1 MKFFNSDKS
10 GFLSFVA
17 KRMKALFALLFIIA
31 GTSSVWGQSFYVAGN
46 GNGIRGNWCDGVDWS
61 LTSSLMTQQG
71 NIYVKQFANLPA
83 NNDYQFKIVQD
94 GNWDSGSWGISNVYS
109 YSDNTN
115 MLSGT
120 VNCTGVGEGN
130 IKFSLSE
137 EANVTIAFDF
147 KNKRVAVYASSVEI
161 GLIGS
166 FINNWNLEQ
175 QIMGTTGDGV
185 SYTWDL
191 SSSDISLNTSDEF
204 KFISGTSWD
213 NNNNQW
219 GGHIGG
225 AYTIPASAST
235 DGTIYNV
242 DIVHHK
248 DCGNVKFDA
257 PLCPVTIQKIELNV
271 LTNDLKI
278 TTGESSTEPD
288 PVTPI
293 ADSYV
298 VTWAEPVYDA
308 EAGTVV
314 LSATVTAAENAGF
327 ALADGTFE
335 AQINVVGLASSE
347 RTILSE
353 TNQYTISHT
362 ISGVAAN
369 QQIDYSLQIVT
380 GGGNPLVNTSDV
392 QNLNPQTYTVPK
404 AEPEPEPE
412 PVSLYLIGEGTVA
425 QWNLADALPFTYEN
439 GVYTWTGNLTKNDE
453 AFKILTSNT
462 DWEPAYVAET
472 DRFEV
477 VPGKAIDLYYREK
490 LGDKQYTWDDNKF
503 KITEDGE
510 YTIKVTLGADN
521 SGSMI
526 VTKKSDPVYA
536 ATITADASA
545 SQETAR
551 QVVLTSSLTEKSAST
566 DLSAATCQFQYK
578 VAGAGEGTEYS
589 NLDASVEY
597 STEGASLTT
606 TALPQGGKY
615 LFRAVW
621 TLNGEVVATSEP
633 SEATCVYPILP
644 ELEMFDV
651 VWIPTYNTSDGSVTI
666 TAEISAKE
674 DACFVMGQIAGLIAN
689 IFVGDT
695 PQATSMSNPSGAE
708 NNKATATATIQ
719 NVNEGQELA
728 YRLEFT
734 TGASQQVLGR
744 GGIQIPGGTYV
755 VEAPEVHNSTV
766 YLRGDINGWAYD
778 GIDDKYIGKTYDD
791 VNLFW
796 DWSDSPEEFVTTGE
810 SGGSKFK
817 FDDTTDGEW
826 GDGQWNNGSS
836 DAWIGEEQ
844 ISDNKAVFTAIKGNS
859 DELVGNFWI
868 LPNICPAT
876 ISRIDLNVETNQ
888 LVITFDS
895 YKKEFKDLWFRSP
908 IVEGGWGDGISDP
921 LGYGVNPK
929 YQGQTSDG
937 VVYVW
942 DWSGS
947 NAVTIDAGTNFKFG
961 EYIGNASW
969 GNTAYGGLEAEDRNF
984 TSADFGN
991 PLQTIAAAGYEFSP
1005 AEKVTITGVTLNTE
1019 SMTVVFEGEAY
1030 VERFPVT
1037 VNTVNGDAGGAVV
1050 TEPADISNMAIGETV
1065 TVTATANEGYVAL
1078 FEETSGVK
1086 MTDTSDNVKVFT
1098 ITGANP
1104 VITVTFQVQCQTV
1117 KPDFTISGQ
1126 FNVGVSVG
1134 GGLYEGT
1141 AVESGEPDPAKGYWS
1156 DGARFIQLT
1165 ANNVPANYFEWECTT
1180 YAIDGVEK
1188 TIPDI
1193 AWKDK
1198 KKTSARAELSLPG
1211 TYTFVCKARCNE
1223 TDDWTISKE
1232 LTITAPAPE
1241 MGFNGNIVTNHA
1253 WGTPSW
1259 AGQRDGGYMQRVEG
1273 SLVWK
1278 SNGFT
1283 VDGFGDDEEY
1293 HFVVEQR
1300 YKLLGCVT
1308 NEGWTENNECGES
1321 GESGKDNK
1329 INRSDLSFTNVA
1341 FNGNT
1346 PGHNF
1351 IAINNSGWTSGVDG
1365 TKLQLVVTMTG
1376 YDSYKV
1382 ELVEYKEEC
1391 QNIPTGF
1398 GISAQLNAGEAFPWV
1413 GEVVVSGSS
1422 TETGGYFA
1430 DDHRTV
1436 TLSTSQV
1443 ADNYEWV
1450 CVQYAIDG
1458 TLQTV
1463 NIADVVTINNSDQR
1477 SATATLN
1484 LPGDYTFQCTAACT
1498 DGTPVNSA
1506 TVTISTYPEMGFD
1519 GPIGTPASVSD
1530 NGWNHAWA
1538 GQSGNGLLVR
1548 ENASLKWSLTFVYQG
1563 VGSTPNDFVV
1573 IQRYKRGCVTA
1584 PDGGEQG
1591 WAGFTECGAIV
1602 PGEPDLW
1609 GNKINASVIDLAS
1622 GLGYAT
1628 TTEGDN
1634 FRADD
1639 LAAEQGW
1646 VAGVTELTLTVT
1658 MTDWDSYTVEL
1669 AKKQEQIKA
1678 NYSSNDE
1685 NMGTVTM
1692 KVGDTPIDNGA
1703 DITAYIGQ
1711 IVTLTATPAQG
1722 YKVASWEINVK
1733 VTESDRTTIT
1743 PTLSGEGL
1751 NVVVTFE
1758 RDCYSGVVYDL
1769 TGGGIICADGG
1780 STELSLNTL
1789 NNVTYQLYKDGEVY
1803 VKAVPV
1809 QGNGAA
1815 AKWTIS
1821 EAGTYTAK
1829 AYDSR
1834 FAECKE
1840 QAIDMKGSAVVTSVT
1855 APKIKVNPGD
1865 NVHLTVLQARSFTA
1879 DVPVDWSIRS
1889 LPADTGGDYCKGD
1902 GYMISSQT
1910 DTSLVAKFLCV
1921 GTAKIT
1927 ATMKDPNQNCMAEVT
1942 VHQNGAENE
1951 LCAPEPE
1958 DMQ

>member
-1 MKFFNSDKS
+1 MKFFNSSKKWRFAS
-10 GFLSFVA
+10 SSITKYILA
-17 KRMKALFALLFIIA
+17 ALLSLVGVQGVLAQNPDNTWTLA
-31 GTSSVWGQSFYVAGN
+31 GSMNGWNASDPNYAFVRQDVSFAGN
-46 GNGIRGNWCDGVDWS
+46 NYTNYLDLEFPEAGSFEYKLVEAGDNWYGMTTTINNTCKWLEWKSDYGNTTFNYNAGKYRFYINANSDQRRITVTGIFVTIEEPVQNANGSYTITGRFTNANPG
-61 LTSSLMTQQG
+61 QQ
-71 NIYVKQFANLPA
+71 NIHT
-83 NNDYQFKIVQD
+83 YQIVF
-94 GNWDSGSWGISNVYS
+94 SE
-109 YSDNTN
+109 
-115 MLSGT
+115 
-120 VNCTGVGEGN
+120 GVGQGVG
-130 IKFSLSE
+130 
-137 EANVTIAFDF
+137 ANEPATVGED
-147 KNKRVAVYASSVEI
+147 
-161 GLIGS
+161 GS
-166 FINNWNLEQ
+166 FSITKQLFEGQ
-175 QIMGTTGDGV
+175 QYTCCARAIDG
-185 SYTWDL
+185 S
-191 SSSDISLNTSDEF
+191 
-204 KFISGTSWD
+204 
-213 NNNNQW
+213 
-219 GGHIGG
+219 IGNHDSE
-225 AYTIPASAST
+225 Y
-235 DGTIYNV
+235 
-242 DIVHHK
+242 
-248 DCGNVKFDA
+248 
-257 PLCPVTIQKIELNV
+257 
-271 LTNDLKI
+271 I
-278 TTGESSTEPD
+278 TF
-288 PVTPI
+288 
-293 ADSYV
+293 
-298 VTWAEPVYDA
+298 
-308 EAGTVV
+308 
-314 LSATVTAAENAGF
+314 TAA
-327 ALADGTFE
+327 
-335 AQINVVGLASSE
+335 
-347 RTILSE
+347 
-353 TNQYTISHT
+353 
-362 ISGVAAN
+362 AA
-369 QQIDYSLQIVT
+369 T
-380 GGGNPLVNTSDV
+380 
-392 QNLNPQTYTVPK
+392 
-404 AEPEPEPE
+404 PEPEPTVTDLYIFGVDNNWSNPSDE
-412 PVSLYLIGEGTVA
+412 WKCTSVSQDGK
-425 QWNLADALPFTYEN
+425 
-439 GVYTWTGNLTKNDE
+439 VYTWNWSSAPKTFNGSTYFKVGAKNAANTG
-453 AFKILTSNT
+453 I
-462 DWEPAYVAET
+462 
-472 DRFEV
+472 
-477 VPGKAIDLYYREK
+477 
-490 LGDKQYTWDDNKF
+490 DDNNNYGPSGS
-503 KITEDGE
+503 D
-510 YTIKVTLGADN
+510 VTLDFNGVQSIVQTVVN
-521 SGSMI
+521 SSASKAFTVSAATEISQI
-526 VTKKSDPVYA
+526 VFNKSALTVTFYAPVETPTPVYA

-674 DACFVMGQIAGLIAN
+674 DACFVMGQIVGLVAN
-689 IFVGDT
+689 IFVDDAS
-695 PQATSMSNPSGAE
+695 QATSMSNPSGAE

-728 YRLEFT
+728 YRLELT

-778 GIDDKYIGKTYDD
+778 GIDDKFIGKTYDD
-791 VNLFW
+791 ENVFW
-796 DWSDSPEEFVTTGE
+796 DWSGSPVEFVTTGE

-826 GDGQWNNGSS
+826 GTGQWSGGDQ

-844 ISDNKAVFTAIKGNS
+844 ISNNKATLTTVNDDKNGAFY
-859 DELVGNFWI
+859 LV
-868 LPNICPAT
+868 PEICPAT
-876 ISRIDLNVETNQ
+876 IRRIDLNVKTNQ
-888 LVITFDS
+888 LVITFNS
-895 YKKEFKDLWFRSP
+895 YKKEFKDLWFRST

-921 LGYGVNPK
+921 LDYGVNEK
-929 YQGQTSDG
+929 YQGKTSDG
-937 VVYVW
+937 KIYIW

-947 NAVTIDAGTNFKFG
+947 NAVTVDSGVAFKFG
-961 EYIGNASW
+961 EYTGSSSW
-969 GNTAYGGLEAEDRNF
+969 GNSGYAPNGQASV
-984 TSADFGN
+984 TSADFGKYISV
-991 PLQTIAAAGYEFSP
+991 QVAAGNFS
-1005 AEKVTITGVTLNTE
+1005 AGEKITITKITLNTE
-1019 SMTVVFEGEAY
+1019 TLKLVLEGEQY
-1030 VERFPVT
+1030 KERFPVT
-1037 VNTVNGDAGGAVV
+1037 VNTVNGEAGGTVT

-1519 GPIGTPASVSD
+1519 GPIGTPANLTTEN

-1538 GQSGNGLLVR
+1538 AEENNGLLER
-1548 ENASLKWSLTFVYQG
+1548 QSGTLTWTNTFTYQN
-1563 VGSTPNDFVV
+1563 VNNLTDFVV
-1573 IQRYKRGCVTA
+1573 IQRYKLGCVATPKGYEDRPA
-1584 PDGGEQG
+1584 YLG
-1591 WAGFTECGAIV
+1591 WAGHDECPGQSIV
-1602 PGEPDLW
+1602 NS
-1609 GNKINASVIDLAS
+1609 GNKINASANISFQGYAVSSNPGEQNMNFIAS
-1622 GLGYAT
+1622 GEKVSSWISGET
-1628 TTEGDN
+1628 
-1634 FRADD
+1634 
-1639 LAAEQGW
+1639 Q
-1646 VAGVTELTLTVT
+1646 LTLTVT
-1658 MTDWDSYTVEL
+1658 MTGYDSYTVEL
-1669 AKKQEQIKA
+1669 AKKQEQIYA
-1678 NYSSNDE
+1678 NYSSNGE
-1685 NMGTVTM
+1685 TMGTVTM

-1722 YKVASWEINVK
+1722 YKVASWEINGK

-1743 PTLSGEGL
+1743 PTLSGEDL

-1942 VHQNGAENE
+1942 VTQNAAETE
-1951 LCAPEPE
+1951 ACAPEPE

>member
-17 KRMKALFALLFIIA
+17 KRMKALFALFFIIA
-31 GTSSVWGQSFYVAGN
+31 GVQTLSAALVKGGWDGWQNHDLIPVADNEYYVDIEMTNAATDEFGIDFNGSFYSLSN
-46 GNGIRGNWCDGVDWS
+46 YTITNWCSLQKFYTNNSNCKFTHNAGTYRFRVWDEGNYKTLTITGIIVTIDQPVQNADGS
-61 LTSSLMTQQG
+61 YTITGRFTNANPGQQ
-71 NIYVKQFANLPA
+71 NIHT
-83 NNDYQFKIVQD
+83 YQIVF
-94 GNWDSGSWGISNVYS
+94 SE
-109 YSDNTN
+109 
-115 MLSGT
+115 
-120 VNCTGVGEGN
+120 GVGQGVG
-130 IKFSLSE
+130 
-137 EANVTIAFDF
+137 ANEPATVGED
-147 KNKRVAVYASSVEI
+147 
-161 GLIGS
+161 GS
-166 FINNWNLEQ
+166 FSMTKQLVEGQ
-175 QIMGTTGDGV
+175 QYTCCARAIDG
-185 SYTWDL
+185 S
-191 SSSDISLNTSDEF
+191 
-204 KFISGTSWD
+204 
-213 NNNNQW
+213 
-219 GGHIGG
+219 IGNHDSE
-225 AYTIPASAST
+225 Y
-235 DGTIYNV
+235 
-242 DIVHHK
+242 
-248 DCGNVKFDA
+248 
-257 PLCPVTIQKIELNV
+257 
-271 LTNDLKI
+271 I
-278 TTGESSTEPD
+278 TFT
-288 PVTPI
+288 
-293 ADSYV
+293 
-298 VTWAEPVYDA
+298 A
-308 EAGTVV
+308 EA
-314 LSATVTAAENAGF
+314 AT
-327 ALADGTFE
+327 
-335 AQINVVGLASSE
+335 
-347 RTILSE
+347 
-353 TNQYTISHT
+353 
-362 ISGVAAN
+362 
-369 QQIDYSLQIVT
+369 
-380 GGGNPLVNTSDV
+380 
-392 QNLNPQTYTVPK
+392 
-404 AEPEPEPE
+404 PEPEPTVTDLYIFGVDNNWSNPSDE
-412 PVSLYLIGEGTVA
+412 WKCTSVSQDG
-425 QWNLADALPFTYEN
+425 N
-439 GVYTWTGNLTKNDE
+439 VYTWVWSSAPKTFNGSTYFKVGAKNAANTG
-453 AFKILTSNT
+453 I
-462 DWEPAYVAET
+462 
-472 DRFEV
+472 
-477 VPGKAIDLYYREK
+477 
-490 LGDKQYTWDDNKF
+490 DDNNNYGPSGS
-503 KITEDGE
+503 D
-510 YTIKVTLGADN
+510 VTLDFNGVQSIVQTVVN
-521 SGSMI
+521 SSASKAFTVSAATEISQI
-526 VTKKSDPVYA
+526 VFNKSALTVTFYAPVETPTPVYA

-719 NVNEGQELA
+719 NVNDGQELA
-728 YRLEFT
+728 YRLELT
-734 TGASQQVLGR
+734 TGTSQQVLGR

-755 VEAPEVHNSTV
+755 VEAPEAHNSTV

-778 GIDDKYIGKTYDD
+778 GIDDKFIGKTYDD
-791 VNLFW
+791 ENVFW
-796 DWSDSPEEFVTTGE
+796 DWSGSPVEFVTTGE

-826 GDGQWNNGSS
+826 GTGQWSGGDQ

-844 ISDNKAVFTAIKGNS
+844 ISNNKATLTTVNDDKNGAFY
-859 DELVGNFWI
+859 LV
-868 LPNICPAT
+868 PEICPAT
-876 ISRIDLNVETNQ
+876 IRRIDLNVKTNQ
-888 LVITFDS
+888 LVITFNS
-895 YKKEFKDLWFRSP
+895 YKKEFKDLWFRST

-921 LGYGVNPK
+921 LDYGVNEK
-929 YQGQTSDG
+929 YQGKTSDG
-937 VVYVW
+937 KIYIW

-947 NAVTIDAGTNFKFG
+947 NAVTVDSGVAFKFG
-961 EYIGNASW
+961 EYTGSSSW
-969 GNTAYGGLEAEDRNF
+969 GNSGYAPNGQASV
-984 TSADFGN
+984 TSADFGKYISV
-991 PLQTIAAAGYEFSP
+991 QVAAGNFS
-1005 AEKVTITGVTLNTE
+1005 AGEKITITKITLNTE
-1019 SMTVVFEGEAY
+1019 TLKLVLEGEQY
-1030 VERFPVT
+1030 KERFPVT
-1037 VNTVNGDAGGAVV
+1037 VNTVNGEAGGTVT

-1321 GESGKDNK
+1321 GGSGKDNK

-1341 FNGNT
+1341 FNAET
-1346 PGHNF
+1346 HGHNF

-1365 TKLQLVVTMTG
+1365 TKLQLVVTMNG

-1391 QNIPTGF
+1391 QNIQTGF

-1463 NIADVVTINNSDQR
+1463 EIADVVTISNPGQQ

-1484 LPGDYTFQCTAACT
+1484 LPGDYTFQCRAKCAADANYT
-1498 DGTPVNSA
+1498 ESDP
-1506 TVTISTYPEMGFD
+1506 VTISVYPAMGMD
-1519 GPIGTPASVSD
+1519 GPILDGSWPSHSI
-1530 NGWNHAWA
+1530 A
-1538 GQSGNGLLVR
+1538 GQSDHQLTRETGSLVWSKSFNCYDNGGTTD
-1548 ENASLKWSLTFVYQG
+1548 NYQ
-1563 VGSTPNDFVV
+1563 FVV
-1573 IQRYKRGCVTA
+1573 IQQYKNGCEANT
-1584 PDGGEQG
+1584 G
-1591 WAGFTECGAIV
+1591 WAGHEECG
-1602 PGEPDLW
+1602 PD
-1609 GNKINASVIDLAS
+1609 GAKFNNKINNSQIFFEDGSVQFANVVANN
-1622 GLGYAT
+1622 Y
-1628 TTEGDN
+1628 N
-1634 FRADD
+1634 FQLSDFPSTGA
-1639 LAAEQGW
+1639 
-1646 VAGVTELTLTVT
+1646 ELTLTVT
-1658 MTDWDSYTVEL
+1658 MNGWDSYTVEL
-1669 AKKQEQIKA
+1669 TKKIYA
-1678 NYSSNDE
+1678 NYSSNNE
-1685 NMGTVTM
+1685 TMGTVTM
-1692 KVGDTPIDNGA
+1692 EVGGTQIANGA
-1703 DITAYIGQ
+1703 DITAYKGQ
-1711 IVTLTATPAQG
+1711 QVTLTATPAQG
-1722 YKVASWEINVK
+1722 YKVASWKINGK

-1758 RDCYSGVVYDL
+1758 RDCYAGVAYDL
-1769 TGGGIICADGG
+1769 TGGGVICADGG
-1780 STELSLNTL
+1780 STELSLNTW
-1789 NNVTYQLYKDGEVY
+1789 NNVTYQLYKDDAVY
-1803 VKAVPV
+1803 DKADPVK
-1809 QGNGAA
+1809 GNGEA

-1821 EAGTYTAK
+1821 EEGTYTAK

-1834 FAECKE
+1834 FKECQE
-1840 QAIDMKGSAVVTSVT
+1840 QAIDMHGSADVTTVP

-1942 VHQNGAENE
+1942 VTQNAAETE
-1951 LCAPEPE
+1951 ACAPEPE

>member
-17 KRMKALFALLFIIA
+17 KRMKALFALFFIIA

-46 GNGIRGNWCDGVDWS
+46 GDGRRGNWCDGATWS
-61 LTSSLMTQQG
+61 PSSGLMTQQG

-83 NNDYQFKIVQD
+83 NDDYQFKIVKD
-94 GNWDSGSWGISNVYS
+94 GNWDNGSWGFSNYQS
-109 YSDNTN
+109 SSDNTN
-115 MLSGT
+115 HISGS
-120 VNCTGVGEGN
+120 VSCSDGGGGN
-130 IKFSLSE
+130 IKFSLTQP
-137 EANVTIAFDF
+137 ADVTIAFDF
-147 KNKRVAVYASSVEI
+147 TNNRVAVYASSIEI
-161 GLIGS
+161 GLVGS
-166 FINNWNLEQ
+166 FTGNWDLEQ
-175 QIMGTTGDGV
+175 QIKAATGDGV
-185 SYTWDL
+185 TYTWDL
-191 SSSDISLNTSDEF
+191 SFSDITLNNSDEF
-204 KFISGTSWD
+204 KFISGTSSD
-213 NNNNQW
+213 NNNQW
-219 GGHIGG
+219 GGPLGG

-242 DIVHHK
+242 DIIVHHK

-278 TTGESSTEPD
+278 TTGESST
-288 PVTPI
+288 
-293 ADSYV
+293 
-298 VTWAEPVYDA
+298 
-308 EAGTVV
+308 
-314 LSATVTAAENAGF
+314 N
-327 ALADGTFE
+327 
-335 AQINVVGLASSE
+335 
-347 RTILSE
+347 
-353 TNQYTISHT
+353 
-362 ISGVAAN
+362 
-369 QQIDYSLQIVT
+369 
-380 GGGNPLVNTSDV
+380 
-392 QNLNPQTYTVPK
+392 
-404 AEPEPEPE
+404 PEPGT
-412 PVSLYLIGEGTVA
+412 VSLYLIGAGTSA
-425 QWNLADALPFTYEN
+425 QWDLAKALPFTYEN
-439 GVYTWTGNLTKNDE
+439 GVYTWTGELTANSE

-462 DWEPAYVAET
+462 VWEPAYVAET
-472 DRFEV
+472 DQFVV
-477 VPGKAIDLYYREK
+477 VPGKDIDLYYREK
-490 LGDKQYTWDDNKF
+490 FGENQYTRDDNKF
-503 KITEDGE
+503 KITESGE
-510 YTIKVTLGADN
+510 YTIKVTLGGDN

-545 SQETAR
+545 SQETAK
-551 QVVLTSSLTEKSAST
+551 QVVLTSSLTETSAST
-566 DLSAATCQFQYK
+566 DLSAATCQFQYLS
-578 VAGAGEGTEYS
+578 ADAAEGTEYS
-589 NLDASVEY
+589 NLDDPVAY
-597 STEGASLTT
+597 NAEGASLTT
-606 TALPQGGKY
+606 TALLQGGKY

-633 SEATCVYPILP
+633 SEATCVYPIWP
-644 ELEMFDV
+644 EPEMFDV

-674 DACFVMGQIAGLIAN
+674 DACFVMGQIVGLVAN
-689 IFVGDT
+689 IFVDNAS
-695 PQATSMSNPSGAE
+695 QATSMSNPSGAE

-728 YRLEFT
+728 YRLELT

-755 VEAPEVHNSTV
+755 VEAPEVYNSTV

-778 GIDDKYIGKTYDD
+778 GIEDKYIGKTYDD
-791 VNLFW
+791 VNVFW
-796 DWSDSPEEFVTTGE
+796 DWSGSPVEFVTTGE

-817 FDDTTDGEW
+817 FDDSADGEW
-826 GDGQWNNGSS
+826 GTGQWSGGDS

-844 ISDNKAVFTAIKGNS
+844 ISDNKATFTAIKG
-859 DELVGNFWI
+859 DPGDLGNFWI
-868 LPNICPAT
+868 LPNICPAK

-921 LGYGVNPK
+921 LDYGVNPK

-961 EYIGNASW
+961 EYTGDASW
-969 GNTAYGGLEAEDRNF
+969 GNTAYGGSGAEDRNF
-984 TSADFGN
+984 TSADFGKQ
-991 PLQTIAAAGYEFSP
+991 LKTIAAAGYEFSP
-1005 AEKVTITGVTLNTE
+1005 AEKVTITGVTLDTKN
-1019 SMTVVFEGEAY
+1019 MTVVFEGEAY

-1037 VNTVNGDAGGAVV
+1037 VNTVNGEAGSVV
-1050 TEPADISNMAIGETV
+1050 TDPSDITNMAIGETV

-1078 FEETSGVK
+1078 FEATSGCEMK
-1086 MTDTSDNVKVFT
+1086 DGSADNIKEFK
-1098 ITGANP
+1098 ITAANP

-1117 KPDFTISGQ
+1117 EPDFTISGQ
-1126 FNVGVSVG
+1126 FNVGFGNDAVQ
-1134 GGLYEGT
+1134 YAGT
-1141 AVESGEPDPAKGYWS
+1141 AISSKDGDPKDGIWS

-1165 ANNVPANYFEWECTT
+1165 ADNVPANYFEWECVG
-1180 YAIDGVEK
+1180 YAIDNN
-1188 TIPDI
+1188 TIIETENFPTI
-1193 AWKDK
+1193 AWTDKD
-1198 KKTSARAELSLPG
+1198 KTSARAELSLPG
-1211 TYTFVCKARCNE
+1211 TYTFVCYAKCNLG
-1223 TDDWTISKE
+1223 DDRTQSAE

-1241 MGFNGNIVTNHA
+1241 MGFDGPAFVGSSWDHA
-1253 WGTPSW
+1253 SAGREGEGLMTRQPGT
-1259 AGQRDGGYMQRVEG
+1259 
-1273 SLVWK
+1273 LTWK
-1278 SNGFT
+1278 SRELQIEMFNG
-1283 VDGFGDDEEY
+1283 E
-1293 HFVVEQR
+1293 FVVIQR
-1300 YKLLGCVT
+1300 YKTLGCVSLA
-1308 NEGWTENNECGES
+1308 EGSSDPESKGWTGHEECGES
-1321 GESGKDNK
+1321 LSRPDNK
-1329 INRSDLSFTNVA
+1329 VNRAETLSFENITGSTGANFVPS
-1341 FNGNT
+1341 N
-1346 PGHNF
+1346 PGTW
-1351 IAINNSGWTSGVDG
+1351 AAGADG
-1365 TKLQLVVTMTG
+1365 TDLQLVVTMNGWDNYT
-1376 YDSYKV
+1376 V
-1382 ELVEYKEEC
+1382 ALEEVSQEC
-1391 QNIPTGF
+1391 TTPADNFP
-1398 GISAQLNAGEAFPWV
+1398 ISAQLNKGAGGPFEGNLVA
-1413 GEVVVSGSS
+1413 SGSN
-1422 TETGGYFA
+1422 TATGGYFA
-1430 DDHRTV
+1430 DDFRTV
-1436 TLSTSQV
+1436 TLTTTQV
-1443 ADNYEWV
+1443 ADTYEWKLV
-1450 CVQYAIDG
+1450 GYAIDG
-1458 TLQTV
+1458 NAQ
-1463 NIADVVTINNSDQR
+1463 
-1477 SATATLN
+1477 ATADLTALATITN
-1484 LPGDYTFQCTAACT
+1484 GDAQTATALLSQPGDYTFQCTAACT

-1519 GPIGTPASVSD
+1519 GPIGTPASVSE

-1548 ENASLKWSLTFVYQG
+1548 ENGSLKWSLTFVYQG

-1609 GNKINASVIDLAS
+1609 GNKINASIIDLAS
-1622 GLGYAT
+1622 GLGYAS

-1634 FRADD
+1634 FRAND

-1669 AKKQEQIKA
+1669 AKKQEQIYA

-1685 NMGTVTM
+1685 TMGTVAM
-1692 KVGDTPIDNGA
+1692 KVGDTPIANGA

-1711 IVTLTATPAQG
+1711 IVTLTATPASG
-1722 YKVASWEINVK
+1722 YKVASWTINGK
-1733 VTESDRTTIT
+1733 VTVSDRTTIS
-1743 PTLSGEGL
+1743 PTLSGEDL

-1769 TGGGIICADGG
+1769 NGGGIICADGG

-1789 NNVTYQLYKDGEVY
+1789 NNVTYQLYKGDAKYGE
-1803 VKAVPV
+1803 AV
-1809 QGNGAA
+1809 QGNGGA

-1821 EAGTYTAK
+1821 EAGTYTAM

-1834 FAECKE
+1834 FEECQS
-1840 QAIDMKGSAVVTSVT
+1840 QAIDMNGSAVVTTVT
-1855 APKIKVNPGD
+1855 APEITVNPGE

-1889 LPADTGGDYCKGD
+1889 IPADTGGTYCDGD

-1942 VHQNGAENE
+1942 VTQNMAENE
-1951 LCAPEPE
+1951 NCAPEPE

>member
-46 GNGIRGNWCDGVDWS
+46 GNGDGSRGNWCDGVGWS
-61 LTSSLMTQQG
+61 PSSSLMTQQG

-83 NNDYQFKIVQD
+83 NDDYQFKIVQD
-94 GNWDSGSWGISNVYS
+94 ENWDSGSWGISNVYS

-120 VNCTGVGEGN
+120 VNCTDGGGGN

-147 KNKRVAVYASSVEI
+147 TNKRVAVYASSVEI

-166 FINNWNLEQ
+166 FINNWDLEQ

-191 SSSDISLNTSDEF
+191 SSSDISLNNSDEF

-219 GGHIGG
+219 GGHLGG
-225 AYTIPASAST
+225 VYTIPASAST

-308 EAGTVV
+308 EEGTVV
-314 LSATVTAAENAGF
+314 LSATVAAAENAGF

-335 AQINVVGLASSE
+335 AQINVAGLASSA

-353 TNQYTISHT
+353 SNQYTISHT

-380 GGGNPLVNTSDV
+380 GGGNPLVNASDV
-392 QNLNPQTYTVPK
+392 QNLNPQTYTVPE
-404 AEPEPEPE
+404 AEPEQEPE
-412 PVSLYLIGEGTVA
+412 PVSLYLIGAGTGA
-425 QWNLADALPFTYEN
+425 QWKLADALPFTYEN
-439 GVYTWTGNLTKNDE
+439 GVYTWTGKLTVNNE

-462 DWEPAYVAET
+462 EWEPAYVAET
-472 DRFEV
+472 DQFEV
-477 VPGKAIDLYYREK
+477 VPGEAIGLHYREK
-490 LGDKQYTWDDNKF
+490 SGDNQYTWDDNKF

-510 YTIKVTLGADN
+510 YTIKVTLGGDN

-526 VTKKSDPVYA
+526 VTKKSDPAYSV
-536 ATITADASA
+536 TITAHASA
-545 SQETAR
+545 SQETAG
-551 QVVLTSSLTEKSAST
+551 QVVLTSSLTETSAST
-566 DLSAATCQFQYK
+566 DLATATCVFQYK
-578 VAGAGEGTEYS
+578 AADAGDETYADMSET
-589 NLDASVEY
+589 ASVIY
-597 STEGASLTT
+597 GTEGATRIATLSQSM
-606 TALPQGGKY
+606 AAGDY
-615 LFRAVW
+615 VFRAVW
-621 TLNGEVVATSEP
+621 TYNSAEVANAVTETVTIPSDTPTPTDIEFYVRGEKIGCTP
-633 SEATCVYPILP
+633 SEGGNCWGVAS
-644 ELEMFDV
+644 EEF
-651 VWIPTYNTSDGSVTI
+651 
-666 TAEISAKE
+666 
-674 DACFVMGQIAGLIAN
+674 
-689 IFVGDT
+689 
-695 PQATSMSNPSGAE
+695 
-708 NNKATATATIQ
+708 KATTK
-719 NVNEGQELA
+719 EG
-728 YRLEFT
+728 
-734 TGASQQVLGR
+734 
-744 GGIQIPGGTYV
+744 
-755 VEAPEVHNSTV
+755 N
-766 YLRGDINGWAYD
+766 
-778 GIDDKYIGKTYDD
+778 
-791 VNLFW
+791 
-796 DWSDSPEEFVTTGE
+796 
-810 SGGSKFK
+810 
-817 FDDTTDGEW
+817 
-826 GDGQWNNGSS
+826 
-836 DAWIGEEQ
+836 
-844 ISDNKAVFTAIKGNS
+844 
-859 DELVGNFWI
+859 
-868 LPNICPAT
+868 
-876 ISRIDLNVETNQ
+876 
-888 LVITFDS
+888 
-895 YKKEFKDLWFRSP
+895 
-908 IVEGGWGDGISDP
+908 
-921 LGYGVNPK
+921 
-929 YQGQTSDG
+929 
-937 VVYVW
+937 VYVW
-942 DWSGS
+942 DWSLQPKLMVGPFKI
-947 NAVTIDAGTNFKFG
+947 ADANFSDANNYGLDNDNITEINLTNGKWTGTLRVNP
-961 EYIGNASW
+961 ASGDMVILEPGW
-969 GNTAYGGLEAEDRNF
+969 NVSKITFDYDTKELLIEAETSSSCQDLADR
-984 TSADFGN
+984 
-991 PLQTIAAAGYEFSP
+991 
-1005 AEKVTITGVTLNTE
+1005 
-1019 SMTVVFEGEAY
+1019 
-1030 VERFPVT
+1030 
-1037 VNTVNGDAGGAVV
+1037 
-1050 TEPADISNMAIGETV
+1050 
-1065 TVTATANEGYVAL
+1065 
-1078 FEETSGVK
+1078 
-1086 MTDTSDNVKVFT
+1086 
-1098 ITGANP
+1098 
-1104 VITVTFQVQCQTV
+1104 
-1117 KPDFTISGQ
+1117 FTISGR

-1180 YAIDGVEK
+1180 YAIDGVNK
-1188 TIPDI
+1188 PIPDI
-1193 AWKDK
+1193 AWTDQY
-1198 KKTSARAELSLPG
+1198 KTSARAELSQPG

-1241 MGFNGNIVTNHA
+1241 MGFNGNIVTDHD
-1253 WGTPSW
+1253 WGSPEW
-1259 AGQRDGGYMQRVEG
+1259 AGQADGGYMQRVKG

-1283 VDGFGDDEEY
+1283 VDGFGDDEKY

-1341 FNGNT
+1341 FNDNT

-1365 TKLQLVVTMTG
+1365 TKLQLVVTMNG

-1391 QNIPTGF
+1391 QNIQTGF

-1458 TLQTV
+1458 TPQTV
-1463 NIADVVTINNSDQR
+1463 DIADVVTVSNPGQR

-1484 LPGDYTFQCTAACT
+1484 LPGDYTFQCKAKCAADANYT
-1498 DGTPVNSA
+1498 ESDP
-1506 TVTISTYPEMGFD
+1506 VTISVYPAMGMD
-1519 GPIGTPASVSD
+1519 GPILDGSWPSHSI
-1530 NGWNHAWA
+1530 A
-1538 GQSGNGLLVR
+1538 GQSDHQLTRETGSLVWSKSFNCYDNGGTTD
-1548 ENASLKWSLTFVYQG
+1548 NYQ
-1563 VGSTPNDFVV
+1563 FVV
-1573 IQRYKRGCVTA
+1573 IQQYKNGCEANT
-1584 PDGGEQG
+1584 G
-1591 WAGFTECGAIV
+1591 WAGHEECGDEGAKFN
-1602 PGEPDLW
+1602 
-1609 GNKINASVIDLAS
+1609 NKINNSQIFFEDGSVQFANVVANN
-1622 GLGYAT
+1622 Y
-1628 TTEGDN
+1628 N
-1634 FRADD
+1634 FQLSDFPSTGA
-1639 LAAEQGW
+1639 
-1646 VAGVTELTLTVT
+1646 ELTLTVT
-1658 MTDWDSYTVEL
+1658 MTGYDSYTVKL
-1669 AKKQEQIKA
+1669 TKKIYA
-1678 NYSSNDE
+1678 NYSSNGE
-1685 NMGTVTM
+1685 TMGTVTM
-1692 KVGDTPIDNGA
+1692 KVGDTTIANGD

-1711 IVTLTATPAQG
+1711 QVTLIATPAPG
-1722 YKVASWEINVK
+1722 YKVASWEINGK
-1733 VTESDRTTIT
+1733 VTESDRTTIM

-1751 NVVVTFE
+1751 NVVVTFK

-1769 TGGGIICADGG
+1769 TGGGIICAEGG

-1803 VKAVPV
+1803 SKAAPV
-1809 QGNGAA
+1809 QGNGEA

-1834 FAECKE
+1834 FADCKE
-1840 QAIDMKGSAVVTSVT
+1840 QAIDMNGSAVVTTVT
-1855 APKIKVNPGD
+1855 APKITVNPGD

-1879 DVPVDWSIRS
+1879 EVPVDWSINV
-1889 LPADTGGDYCKGD
+1889 TGSGDYCEGV

-1910 DTSLVAKFLCV
+1910 DTSLVSKFLCI

-1927 ATMKDPNQNCMAEVT
+1927 ATMKAPNQKCMAEVT
-1942 VHQNGAENE
+1942 VHQNGAETE
-1951 LCAPEPE
+1951 VCAREPE